1 MISMTRVPVV
11 CPSSGIFFFVSPPSF
26 CHVPNEFHFSL
37 TECVLQRGVRVSRL
51 FLSLQELFSE
61 FGPLKSAK
69 LHYDRSGRSLGTADL
84 VYERR
89 SDALKAIKQYNGVP
103 LDGRPMQIQ
112 LAADASVLESAIPR
126 SYPRGGGLSR
136 GGPSGGYRNGTVST
150 YRRGGARGG
159 PRGGS
164 TRGGAGAGRGR
175 GGRNSG
181 PKPTQEELDAE
192 LDAYREKMDTS

>member
-1 MISMTRVPVV
+1 MGGGGGGSGKLLISNLDF
-11 CPSSGIFFFVSPPSF
+11 GVSNSDIK
-26 CHVPNEFHFSL
+26 
-37 TECVLQRGVRVSRL
+37 
-51 FLSLQELFSE
+51 ELFSE

-84 VYERR
+84 IYERR
-89 SDALKAIKQYNGVP
+89 SDAIKAMKQYNGVP

-112 LAADASVLESAIPR
+112 LAADVSVLENTVPR
-126 SYPRGGGLSR
+126 PVARGGR
-136 GGPSGGYRNGTVST
+136 GGASGGYRNGTAPT
-150 YRRGGARGG
+150 YRPRGGSRGA

-164 TRGGAGAGRGR
+164 TRGGGRGR